1 VEPAPQPERRSWAF
15 VIVIVSTFALTA
27 GLMLTWPVE
36 SSGLSFGL
44 QAAVAIYAATVAWI
58 AAARY
63 RDARDPHALFLA
75 AGLAVLATQALLF
88 GVLWTQIDPVRFGSS
103 FIVGAVGLTNP
114 QGAAIQPLAWQG
126 GWLIAAVCFV
136 LAMPPWDRRGRPPVR
151 PARVALWAALVVLL
165 LDLALPIWQ
174 PVLSAADYRAML
186 GESVPPAGMLGPVS
200 WAFALG
206 ASALLF
212 VAAVREHR
220 ARRGWIAAAFVVAIG
235 LQVLVLVRPT
245 EGLPLVQW
253 GDLLQPLVLALLVG
267 GLIVAQRVEASRAR
281 RATDRAQEIVGGRA
295 EIASMVAHEV
305 RGPVATIRG
314 LAGTTLAHYD
324 RLSDDERREFVDLI
338 EQESRRLLSTVDQTS
353 LALKIDAGTVT
364 VDRQPADLAEAVRE
378 GVARVDVGDHPL
390 TIGAERGLELPID
403 RRYVA
408 EIARQLVDNA
418 VKFSPARAPIGVIVR
433 PTVGGAEIEVI
444 DAGPGIPAAMRER
457 VFHKFPGWRPTGYEE
472 QPGSGLGLFI
482 CKGLVA
488 EHRGDI
494 SAEEGPEGG
503 TMLRVRLPSEVESDR
518 EP

>member
-1 VEPAPQPERRSWAF
+1 M
-15 VIVIVSTFALTA
+15 IVATFALTA
-27 GLMLTWPVE
+27 GLMLTWPIE
-36 SSGLSFGL
+36 GRGLSFGL
-44 QAAVAIYAATVAWI
+44 QAGVAAYAATVAWI

-63 RDARDPHALFLA
+63 RDTRDPHALFLV
-75 AGLAVLATQALLF
+75 AGLTVLAIQALVF
-88 GVLWTQIDPVRFGSS
+88 GVLWTQVDPVSFGQS
-103 FIVGAVGLTNP
+103 FIVGAVGLTDP
-114 QGAAIQPLAWQG
+114 EGAAIAPLAWQG

-136 LAMPPWDRRGRPPVR
+136 MATPPWDRRGRAPAR
-151 PARVALWAALVVLL
+151 PARVALWVGLAVLSLDVALV
-165 LDLALPIWQ
+165 IWQ
-174 PVLSAADYRAML
+174 PVLTAAEYRAL
-186 GESVPPAGMLGPVS
+186 LDESVPAAGMLGPVS
-200 WAFALG
+200 WTFALG

-220 ARRGWIAAAFVVAIG
+220 ARRPWTAAAFVVAIG
-235 LQVLVLVRPT
+235 LQALVLVRPT

-267 GLIVAQRVEASRAR
+267 GLIEAQRTEASRAR

-295 EIASMVAHEV
+295 EIASMVAHEL

-378 GVARVDVGDHPL
+378 GVGRVDLGDHPV

-403 RRYVA
+403 RRHVA

-418 VKFSPARAPIGVIVR
+418 AKFSPPGSPIGVIVR
-433 PTVGGAEIEVI
+433 PTVGGAELEVI
-444 DAGPGIPAAMRER
+444 DAGPGIPVAMREQ
-457 VFHKFPGWRPTGYEE
+457 VFRKFPGWRPPGYEE

-482 CKGLVA
+482 CRGLAA
-488 EHRGDI
+488 EHHGEI
-494 SAEEGPEGG
+494 SIEEGPEGG
-503 TMLRVRLPSEVESDR
+503 TMLRVRFPSEE
-518 EP
+518 